1 MPCGIKVSIHQL
13 FNPLKMCKI
22 FLFICFLTM
31 VGGAAGQ
38 VIGHIDKKTKEF
50 YIASGQKQ
58 DYNVFGYQ
66 YANNT
71 TRKMI
76 CFSSHVTDVKDN
88 YNGCPLG
95 AYFDTGQMK
104 TGDKIVY
111 LGGVGSFGKMDF
123 ISGNG
128 TKTIFYLPK
137 SGFRIK

>member
-1 MPCGIKVSIHQL
+1 M
-13 FNPLKMCKI
+13 
-22 FLFICFLTM
+22 FLTI
-31 VGGAAGQ
+31 VTGAMGQ
-38 VIGHIDKKTKEF
+38 AIGHIDKKTKEF
-50 YIASGQKQ
+50 YVASGQKQ

-104 TGDKIVY
+104 AGDKIVY
-111 LGGVGSFGKMDF
+111 LGRMGGFGKMIF
-123 ISGNG
+123 ISGSG
-128 TKTIFYLPK
+128 KKTIFYLPK
-137 SGFRIK
+137 SSFTIK

>member
-1 MPCGIKVSIHQL
+1 MRKISL
-13 FNPLKMCKI
+13 FVL
-22 FLFICFLTM
+22 FLTI
-31 VGGAAGQ
+31 VTGAMGQ
-38 VIGHIDKKTKEF
+38 AIGHVDKKTKEF
-50 YIASGQKQ
+50 YVASGQKQ

-104 TGDKIVY
+104 AGDKIVY
-111 LGGVGSFGKMDF
+111 LGGVGSFGKMNF

-128 TKTIFYLPK
+128 RKTIFYLPK
-137 SGFRIK
+137 SSFTIK

>member
-1 MPCGIKVSIHQL
+1 MRKISL
-13 FNPLKMCKI
+13 FVL
-22 FLFICFLTM
+22 FLTIATGTM
-31 VGGAAGQ
+31 GQ
-38 VIGHIDKKTKEF
+38 AIGRVDKKTREF
-50 YIASGQKQ
+50 FVASGQKL

-95 AYFDTGQMK
+95 AYFDTGAMK
-104 TGDKIVY
+104 VGDKIVY
-111 LGGVGSFGKMDF
+111 LGGVGGFAKMSF

-128 TKTIFYLPK
+128 TNTIFYLPK
-137 SGFRIK
+137 SSFTTK